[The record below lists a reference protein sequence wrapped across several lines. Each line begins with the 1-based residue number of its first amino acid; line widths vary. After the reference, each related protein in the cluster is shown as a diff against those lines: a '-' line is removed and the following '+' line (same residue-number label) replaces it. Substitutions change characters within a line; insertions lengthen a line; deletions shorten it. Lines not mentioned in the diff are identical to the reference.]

1 MTANKR
7 KERAIENLRGIENGE
22 LVTTSEVKKAAQM
35 AIEVIYELSESSNYY
50 EGKSDGIETTIS
62 ILFGE

>member
-7 KERAIENLRGIENGE
+7 KERAIENLRGLENGE
-22 LVTTSEVKKAAQM
+22 LVTTSEIKNVAQM
-35 AIEVIYELSESSNYY
+35 AIDVIYELSEATNYY
-50 EGKSDGIETTIS
+50 EGKSDVMETMIS

>member
-7 KERAIENLRGIENGE
+7 KERAIENLRGLENGE
-22 LVTTSEVKKAAQM
+22 FVTTSEVKKAAQM

-50 EGKSDGIETTIS
+50 EGKSDGMETMIS
-62 ILFGE
+62 ILFRE